1 MIEYPQDE
9 LGMLERL
16 SIQRETLPRHTSE
29 RLGSS
34 GAGIAVE
41 EEEPMNTLPNKHII

>member
-29 RLGSS
+29 RLSNGT
-34 GAGIAVE
+34 GIAIE
-41 EEEPMNTLPNKHII
+41 EEAPIQSLPNKQII